1 MRDRQTSKIS
11 AVITQTLKQ
20 IILFALTV
28 CLLANVLRA
37 FDDSSTSG
45 GTIITNRADAS
56 YQDENSNQYTTV
68 SQTIMITI
76 ARVPA
81 ITVTPDETAPTAPT
95 APNERVTRIFQI
107 CNTGNSSDFFLP
119 VSGAISAPATINN
132 VYYDADN
139 SGTVTSADVPVQFGQ
154 TLTPQIAP
162 GGCYGVLF
170 VIDTNAVTANSQIVI
185 TLTVRST
192 LTIPGTGNYAQDS
205 GTIINSVGGGAFFSS
220 PSSASLPP
228 VKLVENLPG
237 TIAAPAQTLNYTIAF
252 RNNGAVA
259 ARQVRVVDDLPAE
272 LEYAANTLRLNNRT
286 LTDILD
292 ADEGTAIPRRI
303 ELLIPEI
310 APNAVVEIHF
320 QARLVGAN
328 ASGSGVVNTANISAD
343 NAPLIRTSEA
353 VAVINPLGTIYAG
366 NSVGAIRIAGANV
379 TIAADENGSPLA
391 LTPNIGYA
399 PNAANINPFAS
410 DANGNFGFVFN
421 EKQTGAANSPVR
433 YIINVAAPNYR
444 PRSIELLISR
454 NPGGNNLFTATI
466 RALDGQ
472 PIAVAGGFNLTSE
485 TIQIN
490 NLAALVF
497 NIPIFDLST
506 LEIAKSADKQI
517 AEIGDIVSYRVQMR
531 NATAY
536 TLRDAKVRDT
546 LPPSFSYVAGTAQ
559 IENGGSMEPNVSGNE
574 LTFPIGDLAAGANL
588 TISYRVRIGAN
599 ASEGEHF
606 NSAVAVGTQP
616 NGNVVTTQPAKAG
629 VRVRGGVFSLRQIVI
644 GRVYEDRNLNGQF
657 DKGERPVAGARIFMN
672 NGQSVVTDSA
682 GLYNLPAVGEGSLV
696 VSLDALTVPQNYYLT
711 DDKSRRSSKSWTRLL
726 NTPLGGGSLL
736 RQNFAVAP
744 TNENLAVAEDQK
756 VIDVN
761 AKTKTQTVKNSPD
774 APQKP
779 VQIASLKNK
788 IPLGIPNNSPSTE
801 KTVENKAGTFTV
813 ATTETIE
820 PVAPG
825 NLLILSPKTEE
836 VIMSPALSIKARVA
850 KDWTLAAIVNGE
862 TINASN
868 IGETRVDNR
877 NNVTTFSFVGINIRP
892 GENVI
897 RLTAVGANGTPGKTE
912 EIIVWGRGAVERL
925 EIVPSQNQVQ
935 AGGREAVA
943 VEIRAFDRRGNPAAD
958 GQITIETSA
967 GRFIF
972 KNKSENPTETAELSR
987 QQTVSLENGKAIVEL
1002 VADGSAE
1009 LARLKAVAGE
1019 REAIGEIRFTPELR
1033 PQILVGLGELSF
1045 GRNAPAIT
1053 TSGSTSNFQSR
1064 LSLYF
1069 RGRLFNTNNLLTL
1082 AYDSQRPL
1090 NRFAGRDR
1098 FGGFDPLDRAY
1109 PIFGDS
1115 SQRFEDAQ
1123 SNSKLYV
1130 RVDRGNSYAMFGDME
1145 TDQQN
1150 LQLAGYSR
1158 RLTGVKLHLENSRG
1172 DFVSLT
1178 GARPDTAFARDVFP
1192 GGGLSVVR
1200 LSRTDILQGSEVV
1213 SLEVRDRRNP
1223 ELVLSRENLIR
1234 SVDYNLDALTGEI
1247 FFLRPIS
1254 AFDYQLNLV
1263 QIVATYEY
1271 RGTGAENYVYTGRA
1285 VHNFRNAGLRLGA
1298 SYLNQRQGEIGAF
1311 QIGGIDAE
1319 KTLWKNG
1326 KLNFEAA
1333 MSNGRFASGG
1343 NVFDFYNNSFEP
1355 SNDASQPRNGMA
1367 MRLRLEQP
1375 LPFFQSRLR
1384 ADFSRSTANFYNPF
1398 GATIAPGSQR
1408 LNVNLE
1414 MRPTSRRALTFGF
1427 TDERNE
1433 TRNVSN
1439 SRRTFSFLWSENIND
1454 KLRAGFGF
1462 DHRRLNDNLTD
1473 KTTDSNLITAGVE
1486 YRPTEKIEIAVKR
1499 EQNLGEADPTY
1510 PNQTTFSANYKL
1522 NQNAKLF
1529 FTQRLA
1535 SAPITPIGDLSGSGF
1550 ASVGSRSET
1559 AIGIETKIA
1568 RLGAFNGRYQ
1578 LENGANGTDSFAVIG
1593 LQNRWKM
1600 TKEFALEGGYERGF
1614 LLKGTGA
1621 SFNSATFGASWTP
1634 GDGFRA
1640 SARYELR
1647 SRNGLGQLFS
1657 IGAAGK
1663 IGDNWTT
1670 LARAQFSRSR
1680 FFGREGSSSNITA
1693 ATAYRPLD
1701 SDKYALLFSYNHRE
1715 TAQDGIIVNNLRQ
1728 AALRDRSDSLSTD
1741 GLYQVNRDLELYG
1754 RFALRFNGNG
1764 SGTTA
1769 YASALTY
1776 LAQARAQQRINNY
1789 FDVAAEGRWL
1799 ASPSSNTFR
1808 RSAGAELGYW
1818 AVPDVRFGLGYN
1830 FTQSGSGFKL
1840 PAENNRQFRGGFY
1853 FTITS
1858 KLSNLFDLFGTPKEG
1873 LTQNAPVNQ
1882 DKEEK

>member
-1 MRDRQTSKIS
+1 M
-11 AVITQTLKQ
+11 QTLRQ
-20 IILFALTV
+20 IVIFALIVCLFAG
-28 CLLANVLRA
+28 VLQA
-37 FDDSSTSG
+37 FDDSSTNG

-56 YQDENSNQYTTV
+56 YADENGNQYNTV

-81 ITVTPDETAPTAPT
+81 ITVTPDETASSAAT
-95 APNERVTRIFQI
+95 APNERITRVFQI

-119 VSGAISAPATINN
+119 SGGTISAPSNINA
-132 VYYDADN
+132 VFFDADN
-139 SGTVTSADVPVQFGQ
+139 SGTVTPADISVQLGQ
-154 TLTPQIAP
+154 TLTPQLAP
-162 GGCYGVLF
+162 GICYGVLF
-170 VIDTNAVTANSQIVI
+170 VIDTNAVAANAQIVI
-185 TLTVRST
+185 TLSARST
-192 LTIPGTGNYAQDS
+192 LTIPGTESYAQDT

-228 VKLVENLPG
+228 VKLVENLPSV
-237 TIAAPAQTLNYTIAF
+237 IAAPAQTLNYTIAF

-259 ARQVRVVDDLPAE
+259 ARQVRVTDDLPAE
-272 LEYAANTLRLNNRT
+272 LEYAANTLRFNNRS

-310 APNAVVEIHF
+310 APGAVTEIRF
-320 QARLVGAN
+320 QARLIGAN
-328 ASGSGVVNTANISAD
+328 ASGSGVINTADISAD
-343 NAPLIRTSEA
+343 NAPAIRSSEA

-366 NSVGAIRIAGANV
+366 NSLGAIRIPGANV

-421 EKQTGAANSPVR
+421 ENQIGAANAPLR
-433 YIINVAAPNYR
+433 YIINVVAPNYR
-444 PRSIELLISR
+444 PRSIEVLISR

-466 RALDGQ
+466 HALDGQ
-472 PIAVAGGFNLTSE
+472 PVAVAGGFNLTSE
-485 TIQIN
+485 TVQIN

-497 NIPIFDLST
+497 NIPMFELST
-506 LEIAKSADKQI
+506 LEISKSADKQI
-517 AEIGDIVSYRVQMR
+517 AEIGDIVSYRIQVR
-531 NATAY
+531 NATVY
-536 TLRDAKVRDT
+536 VLRGAEVRDT
-546 LPPSFSYVAGTAQ
+546 LPASFTYVAGTAK
-559 IENGGSMEPNVSGNE
+559 IENGGSIEPIVDGNR
-574 LTFPIGDLAAGANL
+574 LTFPIGDLNAGASL
-588 TISYRVRIGAN
+588 TITYRVRVGAG
-599 ASEGEHF
+599 ASEGEQF
-606 NSAVAVGTQP
+606 NIAVAAGTQP
-616 NGNVVTTQPAKAG
+616 NGNIVTTQPAKAG
-629 VRVRGGVFSLRQIVI
+629 VRVRGGVFSMRQIVI
-644 GRVYEDRNLNGQF
+644 GRVFEDRNLNGQF

-711 DDKSRRSSKSWTRLL
+711 DDKDRRASKSWTRLL

-744 TNENLAVAEDQK
+744 TSEDLAVVEDQK

-761 AKTKTQTVKNSPD
+761 AKTQTVKNSSD
-774 APQKP
+774 TAQKP

-788 IPLGIPNNSPSTE
+788 IPLGVPANSSTTNAKSE
-801 KTVENKAGTFTV
+801 NGEHKTGTFTV
-813 ATTETIE
+813 ETTETIE

-850 KDWTLAAIVNGE
+850 KDWTLAAQVNGE

-877 NNVTTFSFVGINIRP
+877 NQVTTFSFVGINIRP
-892 GENVI
+892 GENKI
-897 RLTAVGANGTPGKTE
+897 RLTAVGANGTPGITE
-912 EIIVWGRGAVERL
+912 EIVVWGRGAVERL
-925 EIVPSQNQVQ
+925 EIVPTQNQAQ

-958 GQITIETSA
+958 GQVLIETSA
-967 GRFIF
+967 GRFVV
-972 KNKSENPTETAELSR
+972 KNKPENLSETAEMPRR
-987 QQTVSLENGKAIVEL
+987 QSISLQNGKAIVEL
-1002 VADGSAE
+1002 VADGTAE
-1009 LARLKAVAGE
+1009 LARLKAVAGKQ
-1019 REAIGEIRFTPELR
+1019 EATGEIRFTPELR

-1053 TSGSTSNFQSR
+1053 TSGANSNFQSR

-1200 LSRTDILQGSEVV
+1200 LSHADILQGSEVV

-1223 ELVLSRENLIR
+1223 EVILSRENLIR
-1234 SVDYNLDALTGEI
+1234 SIDYNFDALTGEI

-1263 QIVATYEY
+1263 QLVATYEY
-1271 RGTGAENYVYTGRA
+1271 RGTGAANYVYTGRA
-1285 VHNFRNAGLRLGA
+1285 VRNFKNIGLRFGA

-1311 QIGGIDAE
+1311 HLGGVDAE
-1319 KTLWKNG
+1319 KTLWNGG

-1333 MSNGRFASGG
+1333 MSNGRFASGV
-1343 NVFDFYNNSFEP
+1343 NVFDFYNNDYET
-1355 SNDASQPRNGMA
+1355 SNETSQPRNGLA
-1367 MRLRLEQP
+1367 MRARLEQP

-1384 ADFSRSTANFYNPF
+1384 ADFSRSTANFFNPF
-1398 GATIAPGSQR
+1398 GATVAPGAQR
-1408 LNVNLE
+1408 LQINLE
-1414 MRPTSRRALTFGF
+1414 MRPTSRRAFTFGF
-1427 TDERNE
+1427 SDERNE

-1593 LQNRWKM
+1593 LQNRWKL

-1670 LARAQFSRSR
+1670 LVRAQFSRSR
-1680 FFGREGSSSNITA
+1680 FFGREGASSNITA

-1715 TAQDGIIVNNLRQ
+1715 AMQSGAIVNNLQQ

-1754 RFALRFNGNG
+1754 RFALRFNGSG

-1776 LAQARAQQRINNY
+1776 LAQVRAQQRINDY

-1799 ASPSSNTFR
+1799 TSPSSNTFR

-1830 FTQSGSGFKL
+1830 FTQTGLTFNL
-1840 PAENNRQFRGGFY
+1840 PADNNRQFRGGFY
-1853 FTITS
+1853 FTITT
-1858 KLSNLFDLFGTPKEG
+1858 KLSNLFDLFGTSRQSLEAQSVTDEP
-1873 LTQNAPVNQ
+1873 
-1882 DKEEK
+1882 DKK